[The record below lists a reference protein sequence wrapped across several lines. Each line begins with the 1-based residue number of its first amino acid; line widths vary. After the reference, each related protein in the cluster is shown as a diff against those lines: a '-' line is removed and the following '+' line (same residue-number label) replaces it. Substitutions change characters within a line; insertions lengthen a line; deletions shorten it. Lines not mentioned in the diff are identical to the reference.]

1 VKPKAQ
7 GGSPLLPIV
16 NRVNAAGHRS
26 LPISRVY
33 LVGGLAATAIYFLL
47 PWGSFVQTLFYDG
60 IGASAAAASVV
71 GARIFRP
78 SLRLPWYLFAAGLLA
93 FSVGDVIFNLYAFV
107 WHRDTPVP
115 SVADIFY
122 LAGYPLLTAGLV
134 LLVRCLRSE
143 ERRTGRL
150 DAAML
155 IAALALFQWVFLI
168 RDRLHTGSIAE
179 RAVAFAYPAMDVI
192 LLAALVFFALTPTW
206 RTVAYR
212 YLAASVLLLILADE
226 IYGLSPAS
234 YTSASWLDSAWLLS
248 YVLWG
253 VAALHPSMRE
263 LSEPAAAGGPRV
275 SRLRLAWL
283 AAALATAPAIL
294 LGEALSG
301 SRIDGVAIAVT
312 GGLLCTLVVLRLTN
326 VIRTLDRLRS
336 NERLARAEAETA
348 ERLLAEQNERLR
360 EADRVKDEFVA
371 LISHDLR
378 TPLTSITGYVELA
391 LEEELPDEV
400 RGYLQVVDRNADRLL
415 ALVNDLLFVARL
427 QAGELRL
434 EPEDLDLAGVVE
446 ETVAALQPR
455 AAAKRIALTYE
466 IEGVA
471 PVHADRG
478 RLHQLFDNLVSNG
491 LKFTPE
497 GGRVHVL
504 VAMRNGSVH
513 AEVSDTGIGIDP
525 DDQQRLFERFFRT
538 PQAVEQQVPG
548 TGLGLY
554 ISRVIA
560 EAHEGSLSVRSTP
573 GRGSTFSL
581 DLPLARAAILV

>member
-1 VKPKAQ
+1 
-7 GGSPLLPIV
+7 
-16 NRVNAAGHRS
+16 VNAAGTRS
-26 LPISRVY
+26 IPISRVY
-33 LVGGLAATAIYFLL
+33 LAGGLAATALYFVL
-47 PWGSFVQTLFYDG
+47 PWNSFEQTLVYDG
-60 IGASAAAASVV
+60 IGASAAAASVL

-93 FSVGDVIFNLYAFV
+93 FSVGDVIFNLYQFV
-107 WHRDTPVP
+107 WHRETPVP
-115 SVADIFY
+115 SVADVFY
-122 LAGYPLLTAGLV
+122 LAGYPFLTAGLV

-150 DAAML
+150 DSGML
-155 IAALALFQWVFLI
+155 IAAFALFQWIFLI
-168 RDRLHTGSIAE
+168 QDRLHTGTIAA
-179 RAVAFAYPAMDVI
+179 RAVAFAYPAMDIV
-192 LLAALVFFALTPTW
+192 LLVALVFFALTPTW

-226 IYGLSPAS
+226 IYGLSPAAYS
-234 YTSASWLDSAWLLS
+234 SASWLDSTWLLS

-263 LSEPAAAGGPRV
+263 LSEPAPGGGPRV
-275 SRLRLAWL
+275 SRLRLGWL
-283 AAALATAPAIL
+283 GVALATAPAIL
-294 LGEALSG
+294 LGEAVSG
-301 SRIDGVAIAVT
+301 SAIDGVAIAV
-312 GGLLCTLVVLRLTN
+312 GGGVLCTLVVLRLTS
-326 VIRTLDRLRS
+326 VIRALDRLRS
-336 NERLARAEAETA
+336 DERLARAEAETA

-360 EADRVKDEFVA
+360 EADRLKDEFVA

-391 LEEELPDEV
+391 LEEDLTEEV
-400 RGYLQVVDRNADRLL
+400 RGFLHVVDRNAERLL

-446 ETVAALQPR
+446 ETVAAQRPR
-455 AAAKRIALTYE
+455 AAAKGIELSCE
-466 IEGVA
+466 IDSVL
-471 PVHADRG
+471 PVHGDRG
-478 RLHQLFDNLVSNG
+478 RLHQLFDNLVSNA

-497 GGRVHVL
+497 GGSVHVS
-504 VAMRNGSVH
+504 VALRNGSVH
-513 AEVSDTGIGIDP
+513 VEVSDTGIGIDP
-525 DDQQRLFERFFRT
+525 EDQRRLFERFFRT
-538 PQAVEQQVPG
+538 PQVVEQQVPG

-581 DLPLARAAILV
+581 DLPLARAAVLV